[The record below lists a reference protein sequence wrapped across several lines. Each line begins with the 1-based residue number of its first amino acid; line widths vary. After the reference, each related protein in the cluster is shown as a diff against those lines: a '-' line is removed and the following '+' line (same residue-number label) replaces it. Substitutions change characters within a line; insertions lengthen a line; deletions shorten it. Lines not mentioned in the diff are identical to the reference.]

1 MVQLYNLHPFGSQR
15 VVPCKQE
22 PAHFCCG
29 QDVLFVASTAAS
41 CRVEVFAVREQ
52 GRCEALG
59 SFATLGPV
67 LRMAHSS
74 AGDYLVTIEEKSKA
88 TFLRAYMNWRCM
100 SAGSS
105 RVCVRMVGHKM
116 EESYSEVL
124 KEQMSVVEMPLS
136 DPPLCISCCPVNGDL
151 LVGCKNK
158 LVVFCLKY
166 RVINQNLTVLDFER
180 SLILH
185 IDNLIPAEVAFC
197 ARHIAI
203 TTELDVLILKLELVQ
218 QSADRTEQCAQGVS
232 APEKAV
238 DGGVKDENPSTHPL
252 QLELDEFIICQK
264 PVELL
269 GEESKLCEIP
279 VTLEST
285 ELPTEDTK
293 HFQVQYLLFRRFAP
307 DQSPFGFCEE
317 VKLHSVQLLPVY
329 QTGIPATA
337 YEETENK
344 RKLLSLFCFF
354 SLPHVGYLYS
364 LGKLVELIST
374 YQYSEKS
381 EQAVLTPQFLH
392 VITSQNLQCFTVRCS
407 AAAARGEDPYIDTT
421 VKACPP
427 VTLDVCT
434 LRMQLF
440 IGPRA
445 ICHFKNHI
453 ILLTKAD
460 TEDITERRK
469 PTRKMLS
476 RKADSIKSRTNSE
489 SEPGWNLYI
498 INTVSTI
505 QLYREMVEY
514 SRTYENVKTES
525 CIHLLSEAH
534 LLVRAAIM
542 DPHFLKSD
550 EKEDLLRAFRESCA
564 FLGDCYSRFDTKD
577 YHLALPYYRMSGL
590 SMAEV
595 LKRLVSE
602 GDEIQTYERGFIF
615 YLTHSLNEDSNEEL
629 SKESGNK
636 ILQIFYL
643 ADPVQLPDILCSP
656 SMRNVCP
663 LTAVKYLQKI
673 EKMMPSVVLTLTKA
687 FFALKMGDLAMYEHE
702 MQSYKETTLACG
714 FIGQPRLL
722 QQRKEGI
729 VTPTEFAVHLKEVQP
744 GLLVAATV
752 ALHENSKI
760 ELEEADTF
768 FKKLCNSSE
777 NTVPQLLV
785 DFWEALL
792 VVSSQEKI
800 FQELLFRLTSQYVWR
815 ISKKQLPETKP
826 LKTTEDLV
834 NSCSHFGLIVPW
846 IASIMS
852 VGCSSDK
859 DYHEDISRLQSLLC
873 SQSINIASALPVL
886 EPLTDSGSVGLTVRV
901 LCNTRLGKYE
911 EAIDQ
916 LLRRCPD
923 AAVFYAQHELKG
935 DNQALWWNKLLPELC
950 KRARLTGNDCP
961 VLISSLRETLSIVA
975 MELELRDFLSL
986 LPEDGTAAFFLPHLL
1001 HCSQRKLLT

>member
-1 MVQLYNLHPFGSQR
+1 MWSGPGAPPGGDGRLREANKAAR
-15 VVPCKQE
+15 VPPRQE
-22 PAHFCCG
+22 GLALPPA
-29 QDVLFVASTAAS
+29 S
-41 CRVEVFAVREQ
+41 
-52 GRCEALG
+52 
-59 SFATLGPV
+59 P
-67 LRMAHSS
+67 S
-74 AGDYLVTIEEKSKA
+74 APLSVCFRAGGDYLVTIEEKSKA

-105 RVCVRMVGHKM
+105 RVCVRMVGHEM
-116 EESYSEVL
+116 EESYSETL

-158 LVVFCLKY
+158 LVMFCLKY

-185 IDNLIPAEVAFC
+185 INNLIPAEVAFC
-197 ARHIAI
+197 ARHIAV
-203 TTELDVLILKLELVQ
+203 TTELDVLMLKLELVQ
-218 QSADRTEQCAQGVS
+218 QRADRTEQCAQAVS

-238 DGGVKDENPSTHPL
+238 DGGVKDESTSTDPL
-252 QLELDEFIICQK
+252 QLELDGFIICQK

-279 VTLEST
+279 ITLEST

-293 HFQVQYLLFRRFAP
+293 HFQVRYLLFRRFAP

-317 VKLHSVQLLPVY
+317 TKLHSVQLLPVY
-329 QTGIPATA
+329 QTGISTTA

-354 SLPHVGYLYS
+354 SLPYVGYLYS
-364 LGKLVELIST
+364 IGKLVELIST

-445 ICHFKNHI
+445 ICHFRNHI

-469 PTRKMLS
+469 PTRRMLS
-476 RKADSIKSRTNSE
+476 RKTDSIKSRTNSE

-505 QLYREMVEY
+505 QLYREMVDY
-514 SRTYENVKTES
+514 SRTYKNVKTES

-534 LLVRAAIM
+534 LLVRAAMM

-550 EKEDLLRAFRESCA
+550 EKEDLLKAFRESCA

-590 SMAEV
+590 SMTEV

-602 GDEIQTYERGFIF
+602 GDEMQTYAKGFIF

-636 ILQIFYL
+636 VLQIFYL
-643 ADPVQLPDILCSP
+643 ADPVQLPHVLCSP
-656 SMRNVCP
+656 SMRNICP
-663 LTAVKYLQKI
+663 LTAVKYLQKV
-673 EKMMPSVVLTLTKA
+673 EKMMPSAVLTLTKA
-687 FFALKMGDLAMYEHE
+687 FLALKMGDLTMYEHE
-702 MQSYKETTLACG
+702 MDSCKETTLVCG

-729 VTPTEFAVHLKEVQP
+729 VMPTEFAVHLKEMQP

-752 ALHENSKI
+752 ALHENRKI

-768 FKKLCNSSE
+768 FKMLCNSE
-777 NTVPQLLV
+777 NTIPQLLV

-792 VVSSQEKI
+792 VVSSQEEI
-800 FQELLFRLTSQYVWR
+800 LQELLLRVTSQYVWR
-815 ISKKQLPETKP
+815 ISRKQLPETKP
-826 LKTTEDLV
+826 LKTTEDLI
-834 NSCSHFGLIVPW
+834 NSCRHFGLIVPW
-846 IASIMS
+846 VTSVMS

-859 DYHEDISRLQSLLC
+859 DYHGDISRLQSLLC

-886 EPLTDSGSVGLTVRV
+886 EPLTEVDNVGLTIRV
-901 LCNTRLGKYE
+901 LSSTRLGKYE

-916 LLRRCPD
+916 LLRKCPD

-935 DNQALWWNKLLPELC
+935 DNQALWWKKLLPELC
-950 KRARLTGNDCP
+950 KRTRLTGNDCP
-961 VLISSLRETLSIVA
+961 ILISSLKETLSIVA
-975 MELELRDFLSL
+975 MELELRDFLSV
-986 LPEDGTAAFFLPHLL
+986 LPEDGTAGFFLPHLL
-1001 HCSQRKLLT
+1001 HCSQGKLLT

>member
-1 MVQLYNLHPFGSQR
+1 
-15 VVPCKQE
+15 
-22 PAHFCCG
+22 
-29 QDVLFVASTAAS
+29 
-41 CRVEVFAVREQ
+41 
-52 GRCEALG
+52 
-59 SFATLGPV
+59 
-67 LRMAHSS
+67 
-74 AGDYLVTIEEKSKA
+74 GDYLVTIEEKSKA
-88 TFLRAYMNWRCM
+88 TFLRAYVNWRCM

-116 EESYSEVL
+116 EESYSETL
-124 KEQMSVVEMPLS
+124 KEQMSIVEMPLS

-158 LVVFCLKY
+158 LVMFCLKY
-166 RVINQNLTVLDFER
+166 LVINQNLTVLDFER

-185 IDNLIPAEVAFC
+185 IDNFIPAEVAFC
-197 ARHIAI
+197 ARHIAV
-203 TTELDVLILKLELVQ
+203 TTELDVLILKLEPVQ
-218 QSADRTEQCAQGVS
+218 QSADRTEQCAHSTSTLEQ
-232 APEKAV
+232 PV
-238 DGGVKDENPSTHPL
+238 DGGPSTL
-252 QLELDEFIICQK
+252 TSQLELDEFIICQK

-293 HFQVQYLLFRRFAP
+293 RFQVQYLLFRRFTP

-317 VKLHSVQLLPVY
+317 TKLHSVQLLPVY
-329 QTGIPATA
+329 QTGSSVAA
-337 YEETENK
+337 HEETENE
-344 RKLLSLFCFF
+344 RELLSLFCFF

-364 LGKLVELIST
+364 VGKLVELIST

-392 VITSQNLQCFTVRCS
+392 VITSEKLQCFTVRCS
-407 AAAARGEDPYIDTT
+407 AAAARDEDPYIDTT

-469 PTRKMLS
+469 PTRRMLS
-476 RKADSIKSRTNSE
+476 RKADSIKSKTNSE

-498 INTVSTI
+498 IDTVSTI
-505 QLYREMVEY
+505 QLYREMVDY

-542 DPHFLKSD
+542 DPSFLKPD
-550 EKEDLLRAFRESCA
+550 EKEELLTAFRESCA

-590 SMAEV
+590 SMTEV
-595 LKRLVSE
+595 LKRLLVSE
-602 GDEIQTYERGFIF
+602 GGEIQTYERGLIF
-615 YLTHSLNEDSNEEL
+615 YLTHSLNEDLNEEL
-629 SKESGNK
+629 SQESANK
-636 ILQIFYL
+636 VLQIFCV
-643 ADPVQLPDILCSP
+643 ADPAQLPHILCSP
-656 SMRNVCP
+656 CMTNVCP
-663 LTAVKYLQKI
+663 LTAMKYLQKV

-687 FFALKMGDLAMYEHE
+687 FMALKMGDLMMYEHE
-702 MQSYKETTLACG
+702 MDSYKETVLACG
-714 FIGQPRLL
+714 FIGQPKLL
-722 QQRKEGI
+722 RQHKEGI
-729 VTPTEFAVHLKEVQP
+729 VIPTEFAVHLKEMQP

-768 FKKLCNSSE
+768 FKMLCSNSV

-792 VVSSQEKI
+792 VVCSQEEI
-800 FQELLFRLTSQYVWR
+800 IQELLLRLTSQYVWR
-815 ISKKQLPETKP
+815 ISKQQLPESKP
-826 LKTTEDLV
+826 LKTTEDLI
-834 NSCSHFGLIVPW
+834 NSCSHFGLIFPW
-846 IASIMS
+846 VTSIMS
-852 VGCSSDK
+852 ASSPSDK
-859 DYHEDISRLQSLLC
+859 GYHEDISKLQSLLC
-873 SQSINIASALPVL
+873 SQSINIALALPVL
-886 EPLTDSGSVGLTVRV
+886 EPLMEEGIVGLSVHV
-901 LCNTRLGKYE
+901 LCSTRLGRYN
-911 EAIDQ
+911 EAIEQ
-916 LLRRCPD
+916 LLKRCPD
-923 AAVFYAQHELKG
+923 VAVLYAQHELKD
-935 DNQALWWNKLLPELC
+935 DNRAVWWNKLLPELC
-950 KRARLTGNDCP
+950 KQARLTGSDCP
-961 VLISSLRETLSIVA
+961 VLISSLKAETLSVVA

-1001 HCSQRKLLT
+1001 QCSQRKLLT

>member
-29 QDVLFVASTAAS
+29 RDVLFVASAAAS
-41 CRVEVFAVREQ
+41 CKVEVFALREQ
-52 GRCEALG
+52 GRCEPLG
-59 SFATLGPV
+59 SFSTLGRV
-67 LRMAHSS
+67 LRMAHSRT
-74 AGDYLVTIEEKSKA
+74 GDYLVTIEEKSKA
-88 TFLRAYMNWRCM
+88 TFLRAYVNWRCM

-116 EESYSEVL
+116 EESYSETL
-124 KEQMSVVEMPLS
+124 KEQMSIVEMPLS

-151 LVGCKNK
+151 LVGCRNK
-158 LVVFCLKY
+158 LVMFCLKY
-166 RVINQNLTVLDFER
+166 LFINQNLTVLDFER

-185 IDNLIPAEVAFC
+185 IDNFIPAEIAFC

-218 QSADRTEQCAQGVS
+218 QSADRTEQCAHSVRTL
-232 APEKAV
+232 EKPV
-238 DGGVKDENPSTHPL
+238 DGGLKDEGPSAHAL
-252 QLELDEFIICQK
+252 QLDLDEFIMCQK
-264 PVELL
+264 PAELL

-279 VTLEST
+279 ITLEYT

-293 HFQVQYLLFRRFAP
+293 RFQVRYLLFRCFTP

-317 VKLHSVQLLPVY
+317 TKLHSVQLLPIY
-329 QTGIPATA
+329 QTGGSVTA
-337 YEETENK
+337 HEETEIK
-344 RKLLSLFCFF
+344 KELLSLFCFF

-364 LGKLVELIST
+364 VGKLVELIST

-392 VITSQNLQCFTVRCS
+392 VITSENLQCFTVRCS
-407 AAAARGEDPYIDTT
+407 AAAARAEDPYIDTT

-453 ILLTKAD
+453 VLLTKAH
-460 TEDITERRK
+460 TEGITERRK

-476 RKADSIKSRTNSE
+476 RKAESIKSRANSE
-489 SEPGWNLYI
+489 AEPGWNLYI

-505 QLYREMVEY
+505 QLYREMVDY

-542 DPHFLKSD
+542 DPHFFKSD
-550 EKEDLLRAFRESCA
+550 EKEEILRAFRESCA

-590 SMAEV
+590 SMTEV
-595 LKRLVSE
+595 LKRLVPE
-602 GDEIQTYERGFIF
+602 GDEIQTCERGFIF
-615 YLTHSLNEDSNEEL
+615 YLTHSLNEDLNEEL
-629 SKESGNK
+629 SKESADK
-636 ILQIFYL
+636 VLQIFCL
-643 ADPVQLPDILCSP
+643 ADPVQLPHILCSP
-656 SMRNVCP
+656 CMRNVCP
-663 LTAVKYLQKI
+663 VTAVKYLQKV
-673 EKMMPSVVLTLTKA
+673 EKIMPSVVLTLTKA
-687 FFALKMGDLAMYEHE
+687 FMALKMGDLTMYEHE
-702 MQSYKETTLACG
+702 MDSCKETVLACG
-714 FIGQPRLL
+714 FIGQPKLL
-722 QQRKEGI
+722 RQWKEGI
-729 VTPTEFAVHLKEVQP
+729 VMPTEFAVHLKETQP

-768 FKKLCNSSE
+768 FKMLCGNRES
-777 NTVPQLLV
+777 TVPQLLV

-792 VVSSQEKI
+792 VVCSQEETL
-800 FQELLFRLTSQYVWR
+800 QELLLRLISQYVSR
-815 ISKKQLPETKP
+815 ILKKQLPETQP
-826 LKTTEDLV
+826 LKTTEDLI
-834 NSCSHFGLIVPW
+834 NSCNHFGLIFPW
-846 IASIMS
+846 VTSIMS
-852 VGCSSDK
+852 VGSPCAK
-859 DYHEDISRLQSLLC
+859 DYCEDISKLQSLLC

-886 EPLTDSGSVGLTVRV
+886 EPLTEDGNVGLTIHV
-901 LCNTRLGKYE
+901 LCNTHLGKYE
-911 EAIDQ
+911 EAID
-916 LLRRCPD
+916 LLLKRCPD
-923 AAVFYAQHELKG
+923 AAVLYAQHELK
-935 DNQALWWNKLLPELC
+935 DDSRAVWWNKLLPELC

-961 VLISSLRETLSIVA
+961 VFISSLKETLSVVA
-975 MELELRDFLSL
+975 MELELRDFLNF

-1001 HCSQRKLLT
+1001 HCSQRKVLT

>member
-74 AGDYLVTIEEKSKA
+74 AGDYLVTIEEKSKT
-88 TFLRAYMNWRCM
+88 TFLRAYTNWRCM

-116 EESYSEVL
+116 EESYSETL

-136 DPPLCISCCPVNGDL
+136 DPPLCISCCSVNGDL

-158 LVVFCLKY
+158 LVMFCLKHC
-166 RVINQNLTVLDFER
+166 VINQNLTVLDFER

-218 QSADRTEQCAQGVS
+218 QSADGTQECAQRVS
-232 APEKAV
+232 APEKAG
-238 DGGVKDENPSTHPL
+238 DGGVKGESPSTHPL
-252 QLELDEFIICQK
+252 QLELDEFIVCQK

-307 DQSPFGFCEE
+307 DQSPFGLCEE
-317 VKLHSVQLLPVY
+317 TKLHSIQLLPVY
-329 QTGIPATA
+329 QTGISATA

-364 LGKLVELIST
+364 IGKLVELIST

-407 AAAARGEDPYIDTT
+407 AAAARGEDPYIDTA
-421 VKACPP
+421 VK
-427 VTLDVCT
+427 VD
-434 LRMQLF
+434 
-440 IGPRA
+440 
-445 ICHFKNHI
+445 
-453 ILLTKAD
+453 
-460 TEDITERRK
+460 
-469 PTRKMLS
+469 
-476 RKADSIKSRTNSE
+476 
-489 SEPGWNLYI
+489 
-498 INTVSTI
+498 
-505 QLYREMVEY
+505 Y

-590 SMAEV
+590 SMTEV

-636 ILQIFYL
+636 ILQIFYH
-643 ADPVQLPDILCSP
+643 ADPAQLPHILCSP

-663 LTAVKYLQKI
+663 LTAVKYLQKV

-687 FFALKMGDLAMYEHE
+687 SLALKMGDLTMYEHE
-702 MQSYKETTLACG
+702 MDSYKETALACG

-729 VTPTEFAVHLKEVQP
+729 VTPTEFAVHLKEMQP

-752 ALHENSKI
+752 ALHENSKM
-760 ELEEADTF
+760 ELEEADIF
-768 FKKLCNSSE
+768 FKMLCNSSE
-777 NTVPQLLV
+777 NTIPQLLM

-792 VVSSQEKI
+792 VVSSKEDI
-800 FQELLFRLTSQYVWR
+800 LQELLLRVTSQYVWR
-815 ISKKQLPETKP
+815 ISRKQFPETKP
-826 LKTTEDLV
+826 LKTTEDLI

-846 IASIMS
+846 VSSIMS
-852 VGCSSDK
+852 VGCSYDK

-873 SQSINIASALPVL
+873 GQSINIASALPVL
-886 EPLTDSGSVGLTVRV
+886 EPLTEADNVGLTVRV

-923 AAVFYAQHELKG
+923 ALVFYAQHELKG
-935 DNQALWWNKLLPELC
+935 DNQCEPMDKVITKFLFSKQLLQTYL
-950 KRARLTGNDCP
+950 
-961 VLISSLRETLSIVA
+961 SSK
-975 MELELRDFLSL
+975 M
-986 LPEDGTAAFFLPHLL
+986 
-1001 HCSQRKLLT
+1001 

>member
-59 SFATLGPV
+59 SFATLGAV

-74 AGDYLVTIEEKSKA
+74 AGDYLVTIEEKNKT

-116 EESYSEVL
+116 EESYSETL
-124 KEQMSVVEMPLS
+124 KDQMSVVEMPLS
-136 DPPLCISCCPVNGDL
+136 DPPLCISCCSVNGDL

-158 LVVFCLKY
+158 LVMFCLKY
-166 RVINQNLTVLDFER
+166 QVIKQNLTVLDFER

-218 QSADRTEQCAQGVS
+218 QSADGTQQCAQRVS

-238 DGGVKDENPSTHPL
+238 DGGVKDESPSTHPL

-307 DQSPFGFCEE
+307 DQSPFAFCEE
-317 VKLHSVQLLPVY
+317 TKLHSIQLLPVY
-329 QTGIPATA
+329 QTAC
-337 YEETENK
+337 EEIENK

-364 LGKLVELIST
+364 IGKLVELIST

-469 PTRKMLS
+469 PTRRMLS

-505 QLYREMVEY
+505 QLYREMVDY

-590 SMAEV
+590 SMTEV

-602 GDEIQTYERGFIF
+602 RDEIQTYERGFMF
-615 YLTHSLNEDSNEEL
+615 YLTHSLSEDSNEEL

-636 ILQIFYL
+636 VLQIFYHT
-643 ADPVQLPDILCSP
+643 DPVQLPHILCSP
-656 SMRNVCP
+656 SMRNICP
-663 LTAVKYLQKI
+663 LTAVKYLQKV
-673 EKMMPSVVLTLTKA
+673 EKVMPSVVLTLTKA
-687 FFALKMGDLAMYEHE
+687 FLALKMGDLTMYEHE
-702 MQSYKETTLACG
+702 MDSCKETTLVCG

-729 VTPTEFAVHLKEVQP
+729 VTPTEFAVHLKEMQP

-768 FKKLCNSSE
+768 FKMLCNSSE
-777 NTVPQLLV
+777 NTVPQLLM

-792 VVSSQEKI
+792 VVSSKEDI
-800 FQELLFRLTSQYVWR
+800 LQELLLRVTSQYVRR
-815 ISKKQLPETKP
+815 ISRKQLPDTKP
-826 LKTTEDLV
+826 LKTTEDLI
-834 NSCSHFGLIVPW
+834 NSCSHFGFIVPW
-846 IASIMS
+846 VSSIMS
-852 VGCSSDK
+852 VGCSCDK

-886 EPLTDSGSVGLTVRV
+886 EPLTEADKVGLTIRV

-923 AAVFYAQHELKG
+923 ALVFYAQHELKG
-935 DNQALWWNKLLPELC
+935 DSQALWWNKLLPELC
-950 KRARLTGNDCP
+950 KRTRLTGNDCP
-961 VLISSLRETLSIVA
+961 VLISSLKETLSIVA
-975 MELELRDFLSL
+975 MEVELRDFLSL

-1001 HCSQRKLLT
+1001 HCSQRRLLT

>member
-15 VVPCKQE
+15 VVPCRQE
-22 PAHFCCG
+22 PALFCCG
-29 QDVLFVASTAAS
+29 RDVLFVASAAAS
-41 CRVEVFAVREQ
+41 CRVEVFAVRDQ
-52 GRCEALG
+52 GRCEPLG

-67 LRMAHSS
+67 LRMAHSH

-116 EESYSEVL
+116 EESYSETL
-124 KEQMSVVEMPLS
+124 KEQMSIVEMPLS

-158 LVVFCLKY
+158 LVMFCLKY
-166 RVINQNLTVLDFER
+166 LVINQNLTVLDFER

-197 ARHIAI
+197 ARHIAV

-218 QSADRTEQCAQGVS
+218 QSADRTEQCAHRVS
-232 APEKAV
+232 TLEKPV
-238 DGGVKDENPSTHPL
+238 SGDEGPSTHTLPL
-252 QLELDEFIICQK
+252 EVDEFIVCQK

-279 VTLEST
+279 ITLEST

-293 HFQVQYLLFRRFAP
+293 CFQVRYLLFRRFTP

-317 VKLHSVQLLPVY
+317 TKLHSVQLLPVY
-329 QTGIPATA
+329 QTGSSVTA
-337 YEETENK
+337 HEETESK
-344 RKLLSLFCFF
+344 RELLSLFCFF

-364 LGKLVELIST
+364 VGKLVELIST

-392 VITSQNLQCFTVRCS
+392 VITSENLQCFTVRCS
-407 AAAARGEDPYIDTT
+407 AAAARDEDPYIDTT

-427 VTLDVCT
+427 VALDVCT

-469 PTRKMLS
+469 PARRMLS

-514 SRTYENVKTES
+514 SKTYENVKTES

-542 DPHFLKSD
+542 DPSFLKSD
-550 EKEDLLRAFRESCA
+550 EKEELLRAFRESCA

-595 LKRLVSE
+595 LERLVSE
-602 GDEIQTYERGFIF
+602 GDEIQKYERGFIF
-615 YLTHSLNEDSNEEL
+615 YLTHSLNEDLKEEL
-629 SKESGNK
+629 SKESANRV
-636 ILQIFYL
+636 LQIFYL
-643 ADPVQLPDILCSP
+643 ADPLQLPHILCSP
-656 SMRNVCP
+656 CMRNVCP
-663 LTAVKYLQKI
+663 STAVKYLQKV
-673 EKMMPSVVLTLTKA
+673 EKIMPSVVLTLTKA
-687 FFALKMGDLAMYEHE
+687 FMALKMGDLAMYEHE
-702 MQSYKETTLACG
+702 MDSYKEAVLACG
-714 FIGQPRLL
+714 FIGQPKLL
-722 QQRKEGI
+722 RQHKEGGVI
-729 VTPTEFAVHLKEVQP
+729 PTEFAVHLKEMQP

-752 ALHENSKI
+752 ALHENSKM

-768 FKKLCNSSE
+768 FKMLCSNSE
-777 NTVPQLLV
+777 NTIPQLLV

-792 VVSSQEKI
+792 VVCSQEEI
-800 FQELLFRLTSQYVWR
+800 LQELLLRVTSQYVWR
-815 ISKKQLPETKP
+815 ISNKQIPETKP
-826 LKTTEDLV
+826 LKTAEDLI
-834 NSCSHFGLIVPW
+834 NSCNHFGLISPW
-846 IASIMS
+846 VTSIMS
-852 VGCSSDK
+852 VGSPSDK
-859 DYHEDISRLQSLLC
+859 DYCEDISKLQSLLC
-873 SQSINIASALPVL
+873 SQSINIASVLPVL
-886 EPLTDSGSVGLTVRV
+886 EPLREAGNVGLTIHV

-911 EAIDQ
+911 EAIDE
-916 LLRRCPD
+916 LLKTCPD
-923 AAVFYAQHELKG
+923 VAVLYAQHELK
-935 DNQALWWNKLLPELC
+935 DDSRAVWWNKLLPELC
-950 KRARLTGNDCP
+950 KRTRLNGNDCP
-961 VLISSLRETLSIVA
+961 VLISSLKETLSVVA

-1001 HCSQRKLLT
+1001 HCSQRKLVI

>member
-1 MVQLYNLHPFGSQR
+1 
-15 VVPCKQE
+15 
-22 PAHFCCG
+22 
-29 QDVLFVASTAAS
+29 
-41 CRVEVFAVREQ
+41 
-52 GRCEALG
+52 
-59 SFATLGPV
+59 
-67 LRMAHSS
+67 
-74 AGDYLVTIEEKSKA
+74 
-88 TFLRAYMNWRCM
+88 MNWRCM

-116 EESYSEVL
+116 EESYSEAL

-158 LVVFCLKY
+158 LVIFCLKY

-218 QSADRTEQCAQGVS
+218 QSADRTEQCARGVS

-238 DGGVKDENPSTHPL
+238 DGGVKDESPSAHPL

-285 ELPTEDTK
+285 ELPAEDTK

-317 VKLHSVQLLPVY
+317 MKLHSVQLLPVY

-407 AAAARGEDPYIDTT
+407 AAAARSEDPYIDTT

-469 PTRKMLS
+469 PTRRMLS

-489 SEPGWNLYI
+489 SELGWNLYI

-590 SMAEV
+590 SMTEV

-636 ILQIFYL
+636 VLQILYL

-656 SMRNVCP
+656 SMRNICP
-663 LTAVKYLQKI
+663 LTAVKYLQKV

-687 FFALKMGDLAMYEHE
+687 FFALKMGDLAMYERE
-702 MQSYKETTLACG
+702 MHSYKETTLACG

-729 VTPTEFAVHLKEVQP
+729 VTPTEFAVHLKEMQP
-744 GLLVAATV
+744 GLLVAAAV

-768 FKKLCNSSE
+768 FKMLCNSSE
-777 NTVPQLLV
+777 NTIPQLLV

-800 FQELLFRLTSQYVWR
+800 LQELLLRVTSQYVWR

-826 LKTTEDLV
+826 LKTTEDLI
-834 NSCSHFGLIVPW
+834 NSCCHFGLIVPW

-886 EPLTDSGSVGLTVRV
+886 EPLTEADSVGLTVHV
-901 LCNTRLGKYE
+901 LCNTRLGNYE

-935 DNQALWWNKLLPELC
+935 DSQALWWNKLLPELC
-950 KRARLTGNDCP
+950 KRTRLTGNDCP
-961 VLISSLRETLSIVA
+961 VLISSLKETLSIVA

>member
-29 QDVLFVASTAAS
+29 RDVLFVASTAAS
-41 CRVEVFAVREQ
+41 CRVEVFAVRDQ
-52 GRCEALG
+52 GRCDSLG

-67 LRMAHSS
+67 LRMAHSQ

-116 EESYSEVL
+116 EESYSETL
-124 KEQMSVVEMPLS
+124 KEQMSIVEMPLS

-158 LVVFCLKY
+158 LVMFCLKY
-166 RVINQNLTVLDFER
+166 LVIKQNLTVLDFER

-203 TTELDVLILKLELVQ
+203 TTELDVLILKLELFQ
-218 QSADRTEQCAQGVS
+218 QSADRTEQRAHTVS
-232 APEKAV
+232 TLEKPA
-238 DGGVKDENPSTHPL
+238 DGGPSTHTL

-279 VTLEST
+279 ITLEST

-293 HFQVQYLLFRRFAP
+293 RFQVRYLLFRRFTP

-317 VKLHSVQLLPVY
+317 TKLHSVQLLPVY
-329 QTGIPATA
+329 QTAH
-337 YEETENK
+337 EETESK
-344 RKLLSLFCFF
+344 RELLNLFCFF

-364 LGKLVELIST
+364 VGKLVELIST

-392 VITSQNLQCFTVRCS
+392 VITSGNLQCFTVRCS
-407 AAAARGEDPYIDTT
+407 AAAARDEDPYIDTT

-427 VTLDVCT
+427 VALDVCT

-469 PTRKMLS
+469 PTRRMLS

-505 QLYREMVEY
+505 QLYREMVDY

-542 DPHFLKSD
+542 DPSFLKSD
-550 EKEDLLRAFRESCA
+550 EKEELLRAFRESCA
-564 FLGDCYSRFDTKD
+564 ALGDCYSRFDTKD

-590 SMAEV
+590 SMTEV

-615 YLTHSLNEDSNEEL
+615 YLTHSLNEDFNEEL
-629 SKESGNK
+629 SKESANK
-636 ILQIFYL
+636 VLQIFYL
-643 ADPVQLPDILCSP
+643 ADPVQLPHILCSP
-656 SMRNVCP
+656 CMRNVCP
-663 LTAVKYLQKI
+663 LTAVKYLQKV

-687 FFALKMGDLAMYEHE
+687 FMALKMEDLMMYEHE
-702 MQSYKETTLACG
+702 MDSYKETILACG
-714 FIGQPRLL
+714 FIGQPKLL
-722 QQRKEGI
+722 RQPKEGI
-729 VTPTEFAVHLKEVQP
+729 AIPTEFAVHLKEMQP

-760 ELEEADTF
+760 ELEEADIF
-768 FKKLCNSSE
+768 FKMLCSNRE
-777 NTVPQLLV
+777 NTIPQLLV

-792 VVSSQEKI
+792 VVCSQEEI
-800 FQELLFRLTSQYVWR
+800 VQELLLRVTSQYVWR
-815 ISKKQLPETKP
+815 ISKKQIPETKP
-826 LKTTEDLV
+826 LKTTEDLI
-834 NSCSHFGLIVPW
+834 NSCNHFGLIFPW
-846 IASIMS
+846 VTSIMS
-852 VGCSSDK
+852 VGSPSDK
-859 DYHEDISRLQSLLC
+859 DYCEDISKLQSLLC

-886 EPLTDSGSVGLTVRV
+886 EPLAEAGNVGLTIHV

-916 LLRRCPD
+916 LLKRCPG
-923 AAVFYAQHELKG
+923 AAVLYAQHELKD
-935 DNQALWWNKLLPELC
+935 DNRAVWWNKLLPELC
-950 KRARLTGNDCP
+950 KRTRLTGNDCP
-961 VLISSLRETLSIVA
+961 VLISSLKAETLSVVA
-975 MELELRDFLSL
+975 MELELKDFLSL

-1001 HCSQRKLLT
+1001 HCSQRKLLI

>member
-1 MVQLYNLHPFGSQR
+1 MTSRALTAEAVPALHAFTSALDLLPVSPRAPGR
-15 VVPCKQE
+15 E
-22 PAHFCCG
+22 AA
-29 QDVLFVASTAAS
+29 LVAARAAP
-41 CRVEVFAVREQ
+41 
-52 GRCEALG
+52 L
-59 SFATLGPV
+59 PY
-67 LRMAHSS
+67 
-74 AGDYLVTIEEKSKA
+74 GDYLVTIEEKSKA
-88 TFLRAYMNWRCM
+88 TFLRAYVNWRCM

-116 EESYSEVL
+116 EESYSETL
-124 KEQMSVVEMPLS
+124 KEQMSIVEMPLS

-158 LVVFCLKY
+158 LVMFCLKY
-166 RVINQNLTVLDFER
+166 LVINQNLTVLDFER

-185 IDNLIPAEVAFC
+185 IDNFIPAEIAFC

-218 QSADRTEQCAQGVS
+218 QSPDRREQCANSVS
-232 APEKAV
+232 TLEKPV
-238 DGGVKDENPSTHPL
+238 DGGVKDEGHSTHTL

-279 VTLEST
+279 ITLEYT

-293 HFQVQYLLFRRFAP
+293 RFQVQYLLFRRFTP

-317 VKLHSVQLLPVY
+317 TKLHSVQLLPVY
-329 QTGIPATA
+329 QTGSSVTA
-337 YEETENK
+337 HEETEIK
-344 RKLLSLFCFF
+344 TELLSLFCFF

-364 LGKLVELIST
+364 IGKLVELIST

-392 VITSQNLQCFTVRCS
+392 VITSENLQCFTVRCS
-407 AAAARGEDPYIDTT
+407 AAAARDEDPYIDTT

-453 ILLTKAD
+453 ILLTKAN

-476 RKADSIKSRTNSE
+476 RKSDSIKSQTNSE

-505 QLYREMVEY
+505 QLYREMVDY

-542 DPHFLKSD
+542 DPHFFKSD
-550 EKEDLLRAFRESCA
+550 EKEEILGAFRESCA
-564 FLGDCYSRFDTKD
+564 ALGDCYSRFDTKD

-590 SMAEV
+590 SMTEV

-615 YLTHSLNEDSNEEL
+615 YLSHSLNEDLNEEL
-629 SKESGNK
+629 SKESANK
-636 ILQIFYL
+636 VLQIFCL
-643 ADPVQLPDILCSP
+643 ADPVQLPHILCSP
-656 SMRNVCP
+656 CMRNICP
-663 LTAVKYLQKI
+663 VTAVNYLQKV
-673 EKMMPSVVLTLTKA
+673 EKIMPSVVLTLTKA
-687 FFALKMGDLAMYEHE
+687 FMALKMGDLTMYEHE
-702 MQSYKETTLACG
+702 MDSNKETILACG
-714 FIGQPRLL
+714 FIGQPKLL
-722 QQRKEGI
+722 RQWKEGI
-729 VTPTEFAVHLKEVQP
+729 VMPTEFAVHLKETQP

-768 FKKLCNSSE
+768 FKMLCGNRES
-777 NTVPQLLV
+777 TIPQLLV

-792 VVSSQEKI
+792 VVCSQEEI
-800 FQELLFRLTSQYVWR
+800 VQELLLRLTSQYVSR
-815 ISKKQLPETKP
+815 ILKQQLPETNP
-826 LKTTEDLV
+826 LKTTEDLI
-834 NSCSHFGLIVPW
+834 NSCNHFGLIFPW
-846 IASIMS
+846 VTSIMA
-852 VGCSSDK
+852 VGSPSDK
-859 DYHEDISRLQSLLC
+859 NNGDDISKLQSLLC
-873 SQSINIASALPVL
+873 SQSINIASVLPVL
-886 EPLTDSGSVGLTVRV
+886 EPLTEAGNVGLTIHI

-916 LLRRCPD
+916 LLKRRPD
-923 AAVFYAQHELKG
+923 AAVLYAQHELKD
-935 DNQALWWNKLLPELC
+935 DNRAVWWNKLLPELC

-961 VLISSLRETLSIVA
+961 VFISSLKETLSVVA
-975 MELELRDFLSL
+975 MELELRDFLSV

-1001 HCSQRKLLT
+1001 HCSQRKVLT

>member
-1 MVQLYNLHPFGSQR
+1 
-15 VVPCKQE
+15 
-22 PAHFCCG
+22 
-29 QDVLFVASTAAS
+29 
-41 CRVEVFAVREQ
+41 
-52 GRCEALG
+52 
-59 SFATLGPV
+59 
-67 LRMAHSS
+67 
-74 AGDYLVTIEEKSKA
+74 GDYLVTIEEKSKA

-116 EESYSEVL
+116 EESYSETL
-124 KEQMSVVEMPLS
+124 KEQMSIVEMPLS

-158 LVVFCLKY
+158 LVVFSLKHL
-166 RVINQNLTVLDFER
+166 VINQNLTVLDFER

-185 IDNLIPAEVAFC
+185 VDNLVPAEVAFC

-218 QSADRTEQCAQGVS
+218 RSADRTEQCAHRVS
-232 APEKAV
+232 TLEKPM
-238 DGGVKDENPSTHPL
+238 GGGPSTHTLP
-252 QLELDEFIICQK
+252 LELDEFIVCQK

-279 VTLEST
+279 ITLEST

-293 HFQVQYLLFRRFAP
+293 CFQVRYLLFRRFTP

-317 VKLHSVQLLPVY
+317 TKLHSVQLLPVY
-329 QTGIPATA
+329 QTAR
-337 YEETENK
+337 EETENK
-344 RKLLSLFCFF
+344 RELLSLFCFF

-364 LGKLVELIST
+364 VGKLVELIST

-392 VITSQNLQCFTVRCS
+392 VVTSENLQCFTVRCS
-407 AAAARGEDPYIDTT
+407 AAAARDEDPYIDTT

-427 VTLDVCT
+427 VALDVCT

-445 ICHFKNHI
+445 ICHFKNNI
-453 ILLTKAD
+453 VLLTKAD

-469 PTRKMLS
+469 PARRMLS
-476 RKADSIKSRTNSE
+476 RKADSTKSRTNSE

-505 QLYREMVEY
+505 QLYREMVDY
-514 SRTYENVKTES
+514 SRTYENIKTES

-542 DPHFLKSD
+542 DPSFLKSD
-550 EKEDLLRAFRESCA
+550 EKEELLRAFRESCA
-564 FLGDCYSRFDTKD
+564 FLGDCYSRCDTKD

-590 SMAEV
+590 SMTEV
-595 LKRLVSE
+595 LKRVVSE
-602 GDEIQTYERGFIF
+602 GDEIQRYERGFIF
-615 YLTHSLNEDSNEEL
+615 YLTHSLNEDLNEEL
-629 SKESGNK
+629 SKESANK
-636 ILQIFYL
+636 VLQIFYL
-643 ADPVQLPDILCSP
+643 ADPLQLPHILCSP
-656 SMRNVCP
+656 CMRNVCP
-663 LTAVKYLQKI
+663 LSAVKYLQKV
-673 EKMMPSVVLTLTKA
+673 EKIMPSVVLTLTKA
-687 FFALKMGDLAMYEHE
+687 FMALKMGDLTMYEHE
-702 MQSYKETTLACG
+702 MGSYKETILACG
-714 FIGQPRLL
+714 FIGQPKLL
-722 QQRKEGI
+722 RQCKEGTVI
-729 VTPTEFAVHLKEVQP
+729 PTEFAVHLKEMQP

-752 ALHENSKI
+752 ALHENSKM

-768 FKKLCNSSE
+768 FKMLCSNGE
-777 NTVPQLLV
+777 NTIPQLLV

-792 VVSSQEKI
+792 VVCSQEEI
-800 FQELLFRLTSQYVWR
+800 LQELLLRVTSQYVWR
-815 ISKKQLPETKP
+815 ISKKQIPETKP
-826 LKTTEDLV
+826 LKTTEDLI
-834 NSCSHFGLIVPW
+834 NSCNHFGLICPW
-846 IASIMS
+846 VTSIMS
-852 VGCSSDK
+852 VGSPSDK
-859 DYHEDISRLQSLLC
+859 DYCEDISKLQSLLC
-873 SQSINIASALPVL
+873 SQSINIASVLPVL
-886 EPLTDSGSVGLTVRV
+886 EPLREAGNVGLTIHV

-916 LLRRCPD
+916 LLKRCPD
-923 AAVFYAQHELKG
+923 AAVLYAQHELK
-935 DNQALWWNKLLPELC
+935 DDSRALWWNKLFPELC
-950 KRARLTGNDCP
+950 KRTRLNGNDCP
-961 VLISSLRETLSIVA
+961 VLISSLKETLSVVA
-975 MELELRDFLSL
+975 TELELRDFLSL

>member
-22 PAHFCCG
+22 PALFCCG
-29 QDVLFVASTAAS
+29 QDVLFVASKAAS

-59 SFATLGPV
+59 SFATLGSV

-74 AGDYLVTIEEKSKA
+74 AGDYVVTIEEKSKT

-100 SAGSS
+100 SSGSS
-105 RVCVRMVGHKM
+105 RVCVRMVGHKI
-116 EESYSEVL
+116 EESYSETL

-136 DPPLCISCCPVNGDL
+136 DPPLCISCCSVNGDL

-158 LVVFCLKY
+158 LVMFCLKY
-166 RVINQNLTVLDFER
+166 HVINQNLTVLDFER

-218 QSADRTEQCAQGVS
+218 QSADRTQQCAQGVS
-232 APEKAV
+232 APQKAE
-238 DGGVKDENPSTHPL
+238 DGGSPPTHPL

-317 VKLHSVQLLPVY
+317 TKLHSIQLLPVY
-329 QTGIPATA
+329 QTGISATTC
-337 YEETENK
+337 EETENK
-344 RKLLSLFCFF
+344 RKLLNLFCFF

-364 LGKLVELIST
+364 IGKLVELISI

-421 VKACPP
+421 MKACPP

-469 PTRKMLS
+469 PTRRMLS

-505 QLYREMVEY
+505 QLYREMVDY

-534 LLVRAAIM
+534 LLIRAAIM

-590 SMAEV
+590 SMTEV

-615 YLTHSLNEDSNEEL
+615 YLTHSLNEDSSEEL

-636 ILQIFYL
+636 ILQIFYH
-643 ADPVQLPDILCSP
+643 ADPVQLPHILCSP
-656 SMRNVCP
+656 SMRNICP
-663 LTAVKYLQKI
+663 LTAVKYLQKV
-673 EKMMPSVVLTLTKA
+673 EKTMPSVVLTLTKA
-687 FFALKMGDLAMYEHE
+687 FLALKMGDLTMYEHE
-702 MQSYKETTLACG
+702 MESYRETTLACG

-729 VTPTEFAVHLKEVQP
+729 VLPTEFAVHLKEMQP

-768 FKKLCNSSE
+768 FKMLCNSIE
-777 NTVPQLLV
+777 NTIPQLLM

-792 VVSSQEKI
+792 VVSSKEDI
-800 FQELLFRLTSQYVWR
+800 LQELLLRVTSQYVWR
-815 ISKKQLPETKP
+815 ISRKQLPETKP
-826 LKTTEDLV
+826 LKTTEDLI

-846 IASIMS
+846 VSSIMS
-852 VGCSSDK
+852 VGCSCDK
-859 DYHEDISRLQSLLC
+859 DYCEDISRLQSLLC

-886 EPLTDSGSVGLTVRV
+886 EPLTEADNVGLTIRV
-901 LCNTRLGKYE
+901 LCNTHLGKYE

-923 AAVFYAQHELKG
+923 ALVFYAQHELKG
-935 DNQALWWNKLLPELC
+935 DHQALWWNKLLPELC
-950 KRARLTGNDCP
+950 KRTRLTGNDCP

-1001 HCSQRKLLT
+1001 HCSQRKLLA

>member
-29 QDVLFVASTAAS
+29 QDVLFVASAAAC

-59 SFATLGPV
+59 SFATLGAV
-67 LRMAHSS
+67 LRMAYSS
-74 AGDYLVTIEEKSKA
+74 AG
-88 TFLRAYMNWRCM
+88 
-100 SAGSS
+100 
-105 RVCVRMVGHKM
+105 
-116 EESYSEVL
+116 
-124 KEQMSVVEMPLS
+124 
-136 DPPLCISCCPVNGDL
+136 
-151 LVGCKNK
+151 
-158 LVVFCLKY
+158 
-166 RVINQNLTVLDFER
+166 
-180 SLILH
+180 
-185 IDNLIPAEVAFC
+185 
-197 ARHIAI
+197 
-203 TTELDVLILKLELVQ
+203 
-218 QSADRTEQCAQGVS
+218 
-232 APEKAV
+232 
-238 DGGVKDENPSTHPL
+238 PSTHTL
-252 QLELDEFIICQK
+252 QLELDEFIVCQK

-279 VTLEST
+279 ITLEST
-285 ELPTEDTK
+285 ELPTEDTER
-293 HFQVQYLLFRRFAP
+293 FQVQYLLFRCFTP

-317 VKLHSVQLLPVY
+317 TKLHSIQLLPVY
-329 QTGIPATA
+329 QTGIWLCMYVLCT
-337 YEETENK
+337 

-354 SLPHVGYLYS
+354 SLPDVGYLYS
-364 LGKLVELIST
+364 VGKLVELIST

-407 AAAARGEDPYIDTT
+407 AAAARDEDPYIDTT

-469 PTRKMLS
+469 PTRRMLS
-476 RKADSIKSRTNSE
+476 RKADSIKSRGNSE

-505 QLYREMVEY
+505 QLYREMVDY
-514 SRTYENVKTES
+514 SRTYESVKTES

-542 DPHFLKSD
+542 DPHFLGSD

-602 GDEIQTYERGFIF
+602 GDEIQTCERGFIF
-615 YLTHSLNEDSNEEL
+615 YLTHSLNEDSSEEL
-629 SKESGNK
+629 DKESGNK
-636 ILQIFYL
+636 VLKIFYL
-643 ADPVQLPDILCSP
+643 ADPVQLPHILCSP
-656 SMRNVCP
+656 CMRNVCP
-663 LTAVKYLQKI
+663 FTAVNYLQKV
-673 EKMMPSVVLTLTKA
+673 EKMMPSAVLTLTKA
-687 FFALKMGDLAMYEHE
+687 FLALKMGDLLMYERE
-702 MQSYKETTLACG
+702 MDSCKETTLTCG
-714 FIGQPRLL
+714 FVGQPRLL
-722 QQRKEGI
+722 WQRQTGI
-729 VTPTEFAVHLKEVQP
+729 VTPTEFAVHLKETQP
-744 GLLVAATV
+744 ALLVAAAV
-752 ALHENSKI
+752 ALHENGKM

-768 FKKLCNSSE
+768 FKMLCSSSG
-777 NTVPQLLV
+777 NTTPQLLV

-792 VVSSQEKI
+792 VVSSQEEI
-800 FQELLFRLTSQYVWR
+800 LQELLLRVTSQYVWR
-815 ISKKQLPETKP
+815 ISEKQLPDTKP
-826 LKTTEDLV
+826 LKTTEDLI
-834 NSCSHFGLIVPW
+834 NSCSHFGLIFPW
-846 IASIMS
+846 VTSIMS
-852 VGCSSDK
+852 VGCSSHQDFC
-859 DYHEDISRLQSLLC
+859 EDISRLQSLLC
-873 SQSINIASALPVL
+873 SQSINVAAAQPVL
-886 EPLTDSGSVGLTVRV
+886 EPLAGAGSVGLSIRV
-901 LCNTRLGKYE
+901 LCSSRRGRYE
-911 EAIDQ
+911 EALEQ
-916 LLRRCPD
+916 LLQRCPE
-923 AAVFYAQHELKG
+923 AAVSYAQQELKG
-935 DNQALWWNKLLPELC
+935 DTQALWWTKMLPELC
-950 KRARLTGNDCP
+950 NRTRLSGNNCP
-961 VLISSLRETLSIVA
+961 VLISSLKETLSVVA

>member
-1 MVQLYNLHPFGSQR
+1 
-15 VVPCKQE
+15 
-22 PAHFCCG
+22 
-29 QDVLFVASTAAS
+29 
-41 CRVEVFAVREQ
+41 
-52 GRCEALG
+52 
-59 SFATLGPV
+59 
-67 LRMAHSS
+67 
-74 AGDYLVTIEEKSKA
+74 GDYLVTIEEKSKA

-116 EESYSEVL
+116 EESYSEAL

-158 LVVFCLKY
+158 LVIFCLKY
-166 RVINQNLTVLDFER
+166 RIINQNLTVLDFER

-232 APEKAV
+232 APEKAM
-238 DGGVKDENPSTHPL
+238 DGGSPSTHPL

-293 HFQVQYLLFRRFAP
+293 HFQVQYLLFRHFAP

-317 VKLHSVQLLPVY
+317 TKLHSVQLLPVY
-329 QTGIPATA
+329 QTA

-407 AAAARGEDPYIDTT
+407 AAAARSEDPYIDTT

-469 PTRKMLS
+469 PTRRMLS
-476 RKADSIKSRTNSE
+476 RKTDHIKSRTNSE

-534 LLVRAAIM
+534 LLIRAAIM

-590 SMAEV
+590 SMTEV

-636 ILQIFYL
+636 VLQILYL

-656 SMRNVCP
+656 SMRNICP

-687 FFALKMGDLAMYEHE
+687 FCALKMGVLAMYEHE
-702 MQSYKETTLACG
+702 MHSYKETTLACG

-729 VTPTEFAVHLKEVQP
+729 VTPTEFAVHLKEMQP

-768 FKKLCNSSE
+768 FKMLCNSSE

-800 FQELLFRLTSQYVWR
+800 LQELLLRVTSQYVWR

-826 LKTTEDLV
+826 LKTTEDLID
-834 NSCSHFGLIVPW
+834 SCSHFGLIVPW

-886 EPLTDSGSVGLTVRV
+886 EALPEADSVGLTVRV
-901 LCNTRLGKYE
+901 LCNTRLGNYE
-911 EAIDQ
+911 QAIDQ
-916 LLRRCPD
+916 LLSRCPA

-935 DNQALWWNKLLPELC
+935 DTQALWWKKLLPELC
-950 KRARLTGNDCP
+950 KRTRLTENDYP
-961 VLISSLRETLSIVA
+961 ILISSLKAETLSIVA

>member
-1 MVQLYNLHPFGSQR
+1 
-15 VVPCKQE
+15 
-22 PAHFCCG
+22 
-29 QDVLFVASTAAS
+29 
-41 CRVEVFAVREQ
+41 
-52 GRCEALG
+52 
-59 SFATLGPV
+59 
-67 LRMAHSS
+67 
-74 AGDYLVTIEEKSKA
+74 
-88 TFLRAYMNWRCM
+88 MNWRCM

-116 EESYSEVL
+116 EESYSETL

-158 LVVFCLKY
+158 LVMFCLKY

-185 IDNLIPAEVAFC
+185 INNLIPAEVAFC
-197 ARHIAI
+197 ARHIAV
-203 TTELDVLILKLELVQ
+203 TTELDVLMLKLELVQ
-218 QSADRTEQCAQGVS
+218 QRADRTEQCAQAVN

-238 DGGVKDENPSTHPL
+238 DGGVKDESTSTDPL

-285 ELPTEDTK
+285 ELSTEDTK
-293 HFQVQYLLFRRFAP
+293 HFQVRYLLYRRFAP

-317 VKLHSVQLLPVY
+317 TKLHSVQLLPVY
-329 QTGIPATA
+329 QTGISTTA

-354 SLPHVGYLYS
+354 SLPYVGYLYS
-364 LGKLVELIST
+364 IGKLVELIST

-392 VITSQNLQCFTVRCS
+392 VITSQSLQCFTVRCS

-469 PTRKMLS
+469 PTRRMLS
-476 RKADSIKSRTNSE
+476 RKTDSIKSRTNSE

-505 QLYREMVEY
+505 QLYREMVDY

-534 LLVRAAIM
+534 LLVRAAMM

-550 EKEDLLRAFRESCA
+550 EKEDLIKAFRESCA
-564 FLGDCYSRFDTKD
+564 FLGDCYGRFDTKD

-590 SMAEV
+590 SMTEV

-602 GDEIQTYERGFIF
+602 GDEMQTYAKGFIF

-636 ILQIFYL
+636 VLQIFYL
-643 ADPVQLPDILCSP
+643 ADPVQLPHVLCSP
-656 SMRNVCP
+656 SMRNICP
-663 LTAVKYLQKI
+663 LTAVKYLQKV
-673 EKMMPSVVLTLTKA
+673 EKMMPSAVLTLTKA
-687 FFALKMGDLAMYEHE
+687 FLALKMGDLTMYEHE
-702 MQSYKETTLACG
+702 MDSCKETTLACG

-722 QQRKEGI
+722 HQRKEGI
-729 VTPTEFAVHLKEVQP
+729 VMPTEFAVHLKEMQP

-752 ALHENSKI
+752 ALHENRKI

-768 FKKLCNSSE
+768 FKMLCNSSE
-777 NTVPQLLV
+777 NTIPQLLV

-792 VVSSQEKI
+792 VVSSQEEI
-800 FQELLFRLTSQYVWR
+800 LQELLLRVTSQYVWR
-815 ISKKQLPETKP
+815 ISRKQLPETKP
-826 LKTTEDLV
+826 LKTTEDLI
-834 NSCSHFGLIVPW
+834 NSCRHFGLIVPW
-846 IASIMS
+846 VTSVMS

-859 DYHEDISRLQSLLC
+859 DYHGDISRLQSLLC

-886 EPLTDSGSVGLTVRV
+886 EPLTEADNVGLTIRV
-901 LCNTRLGKYE
+901 LSSTRLGKYE

-935 DNQALWWNKLLPELC
+935 DNQALWWKKLLPELC
-950 KRARLTGNDCP
+950 KRTRLTGNDCP
-961 VLISSLRETLSIVA
+961 VLISSLKGKSTGCNSIPEGFVHQLIFLITVQTKDYWYNN
-975 MELELRDFLSL
+975 LEKK
-986 LPEDGTAAFFLPHLL
+986 GVFFF
-1001 HCSQRKLLT
+1001 S

>member
-1 MVQLYNLHPFGSQR
+1 
-15 VVPCKQE
+15 
-22 PAHFCCG
+22 
-29 QDVLFVASTAAS
+29 
-41 CRVEVFAVREQ
+41 
-52 GRCEALG
+52 
-59 SFATLGPV
+59 
-67 LRMAHSS
+67 
-74 AGDYLVTIEEKSKA
+74 
-88 TFLRAYMNWRCM
+88 MNWRCM

-116 EESYSEVL
+116 EESYSETF

-158 LVVFCLKY
+158 LVMFCLKY

-185 IDNLIPAEVAFC
+185 INNLIPAEVAFC
-197 ARHIAI
+197 ARHIAV
-203 TTELDVLILKLELVQ
+203 TTELDVLMLKLELVQ
-218 QSADRTEQCAQGVS
+218 QRADRTEQCAQAVN

-238 DGGVKDENPSTHPL
+238 DGGVKDESTSTDPL

-279 VTLEST
+279 ITLEST

-293 HFQVQYLLFRRFAP
+293 HFQVRYLLFRRFAP
-307 DQSPFGFCEE
+307 HQSPFGFCEE
-317 VKLHSVQLLPVY
+317 TKLHSVQLLPVY
-329 QTGIPATA
+329 QTGISTTA

-354 SLPHVGYLYS
+354 SLPYVGYLYS
-364 LGKLVELIST
+364 IGKLVELIST

-392 VITSQNLQCFTVRCS
+392 VITSQSLQCFTVRCS

-469 PTRKMLS
+469 PTRRMLS
-476 RKADSIKSRTNSE
+476 RKTDSIKSRTNSE

-505 QLYREMVEY
+505 QLYREMVDY

-534 LLVRAAIM
+534 LLVRAAMM

-550 EKEDLLRAFRESCA
+550 EKEDLLKAFRESCA
-564 FLGDCYSRFDTKD
+564 FLGDCYGRFDTKD

-590 SMAEV
+590 SMTEV

-602 GDEIQTYERGFIF
+602 GDEMQTYAKGFIF

-636 ILQIFYL
+636 VLQIFYL
-643 ADPVQLPDILCSP
+643 ADPVQLPHVLCSP

-663 LTAVKYLQKI
+663 LTAVKYLQKV
-673 EKMMPSVVLTLTKA
+673 EKMMPSAVLTLTKA
-687 FFALKMGDLAMYEHE
+687 FLALKMGDLTMYEHE
-702 MQSYKETTLACG
+702 MDSCKETTLACG

-722 QQRKEGI
+722 HQRKEGI
-729 VTPTEFAVHLKEVQP
+729 VMPTEFAVHLKEMQP

-752 ALHENSKI
+752 ALYENRKI

-768 FKKLCNSSE
+768 FKMLCNSSE
-777 NTVPQLLV
+777 NTIPQLLV

-792 VVSSQEKI
+792 VVSSQEEI
-800 FQELLFRLTSQYVWR
+800 LQELLLRVTSQYVWR
-815 ISKKQLPETKP
+815 ISRKQLPETKP
-826 LKTTEDLV
+826 LKTTEDLI
-834 NSCSHFGLIVPW
+834 NSCRHFGLIVPW
-846 IASIMS
+846 VTSVMS

-859 DYHEDISRLQSLLC
+859 DYHGDISRLQSLLC

-886 EPLTDSGSVGLTVRV
+886 EPLTEADNVGLTIRV
-901 LCNTRLGKYE
+901 LSSTRLGKYE
-911 EAIDQ
+911 EAIEQ

-935 DNQALWWNKLLPELC
+935 DNQALWWKKLLPELC
-950 KRARLTGNDCP
+950 KRTRLTGNDCP
-961 VLISSLRETLSIVA
+961 VLISSLKETLSIVA
-975 MELELRDFLSL
+975 MELELRDFLSV
-986 LPEDGTAAFFLPHLL
+986 LPEDGTAGFFLPHLL
-1001 HCSQRKLLT
+1001 HCSQGKLLT